1 MDRLGSVFGWEGS
14 GCGVVCLQQQHGRV
28 WCTGIVGQCVVIRAT
43 TVVWFG
49 GDEHYDL
56 EEACGDRVLVWPIA
70 GLGVVLTNGVGR
82 LVWEQ

>member
-1 MDRLGSVFGWEGS
+1 MVVESFGWYESFSSS
-14 GCGVVCLQQQHGRV
+14 GQQQQHGRV